1 MGKAVK
7 GMFQSVPT
15 APGELQISEKM
26 ANAITGWLL
35 AFYQRPAWLEAGY
48 RVTNAPINVT
58 DYMSTLAC
66 NEIAMSAG
74 ASARGTWINDQ
85 LTRFLL
91 PQLKNAVQ
99 LAGAGGRVVVKPYPS
114 GRNIYCE
121 IIPADRIYP
130 TRINGA
136 GVTEAG
142 FFTDFAALRGRKV
155 VRVEAWDLQP
165 DGLYL
170 QNRAYWYNTGDTLGG
185 ELALTDVPEWAGMEP
200 EVVIR
205 GVDRPLFGELR
216 MPMANTVD
224 ETSKL
229 PVSLYARA
237 VDTMAELDRI
247 YSEFLWEIHTG
258 KRKRIVDRTAIKPD
272 KSGGGVP
279 FRDQTTDLYLSM
291 DLTGDMGQGDP
302 FRDYTPALRVEE
314 YQKAIDIQ
322 CRLLE
327 RQTGFSPGT
336 FSFDL
341 KSGRMTATQ
350 VVSDDKETYNTTKA
364 IQENGLRQG
373 LLDLMYAYDI
383 YATLY
388 GLAPAGA
395 FDPSVSFGDS
405 IFEDTGVEFARRKGL
420 VDSGYLRP
428 ELLVGWY
435 FGVSEQE
442 AREKYMPEP
451 RPMLRFP
458 EE

>member
-1 MGKAVK
+1 MC
-7 GMFQSVPT
+7 Q
-15 APGELQISEKM
+15 
-26 ANAITGWLL
+26 
-35 AFYQRPAWLEAGY
+35 
-48 RVTNAPINVT
+48 
-58 DYMSTLAC
+58 
-66 NEIAMSAG
+66 
-74 ASARGTWINDQ
+74 
-85 LTRFLL
+85 
-91 PQLKNAVQ
+91 
-99 LAGAGGRVVVKPYPS
+99 S
-114 GRNIYCE
+114 GR
-121 IIPADRIYP
+121 
-130 TRINGA
+130 
-136 GVTEAG
+136 
-142 FFTDFAALRGRKV
+142 
-155 VRVEAWDLQP
+155 AWS
-165 DGLYL
+165 
-170 QNRAYWYNTGDTLGG
+170 
-185 ELALTDVPEWAGMEP
+185 P

-258 KRKRIVDRTAIKPD
+258 KRQQLVDPDGRSKPD

-279 FRDQTTDLYLSM
+279 SGIQTTDLYLSM

-364 IQENGLRQG
+364 IQENGCARG
-373 LLDLMYAYDI
+373 C
-383 YATLY
+383 
-388 GLAPAGA
+388 
-395 FDPSVSFGDS
+395 S
-405 IFEDTGVEFARRKGL
+405 I
-420 VDSGYLRP
+420 
-428 ELLVGWY
+428 
-435 FGVSEQE
+435 
-442 AREKYMPEP
+442 
-451 RPMLRFP
+451 
-458 EE
+458 

>member
-1 MGKAVK
+1 
-7 GMFQSVPT
+7 MFQSVPT

-165 DGLYL
+165 YGLYL

-185 ELALTDVPEWAGMEP
+185 ELALTDVPEWAGLEP

-350 VVSDDKETYNTTKA
+350 VVSDDKETYNIAATGNVGQWLGFTFVEA
-364 IQENGLRQG
+364 NGATGSIKYYDHTGAQKTV
-373 LLDLMYAYDI
+373 DMSKVQYVMYYHE
-383 YATLY
+383 TLSVVSNFEVARIIDSERFA
-388 GLAPAGA
+388 GSLAQVEMNTGYRVTNSKLARVRKVAGA
-395 FDPSVSFGDS
+395 G
-405 IFEDTGVEFARRKGL
+405 
-420 VDSGYLRP
+420 
-428 ELLVGWY
+428 
-435 FGVSEQE
+435 
-442 AREKYMPEP
+442 
-451 RPMLRFP
+451 
-458 EE
+458 

>member
-1 MGKAVK
+1 
-7 GMFQSVPT
+7 MFQSVPT

-185 ELALTDVPEWAGMEP
+185 ELALTDVPEWAGLEP

-314 YQKAIDIQ
+314 YRHHIGQVRGADQ
-322 CRLLE
+322 RGTLL
-327 RQTGFSPGT
+327 RQAGKQALCLALQRGTG
-336 FSFDL
+336 
-341 KSGRMTATQ
+341 
-350 VVSDDKETYNTTKA
+350 
-364 IQENGLRQG
+364 QENPHRRGKDLLLRKH
-373 LLDLMYAYDI
+373 L
-383 YATLY
+383 
-388 GLAPAGA
+388 
-395 FDPSVSFGDS
+395 
-405 IFEDTGVEFARRKGL
+405 RRKRGEIRRM
-420 VDSGYLRP
+420 DTKGYCSRPVLRRQHQGATASIQHPLDWGAHLWRCGHHGRQAHLYPWIVCVGGITYGQP
-428 ELLVGWY
+428 EHR
-435 FGVSEQE
+435 
-442 AREKYMPEP
+442 REGGASVYRQRRESSH
-451 RPMLRFP
+451 
-458 EE
+458 

>member
-1 MGKAVK
+1 
-7 GMFQSVPT
+7 
-15 APGELQISEKM
+15 
-26 ANAITGWLL
+26 
-35 AFYQRPAWLEAGY
+35 
-48 RVTNAPINVT
+48 
-58 DYMSTLAC
+58 
-66 NEIAMSAG
+66 
-74 ASARGTWINDQ
+74 
-85 LTRFLL
+85 
-91 PQLKNAVQ
+91 
-99 LAGAGGRVVVKPYPS
+99 
-114 GRNIYCE
+114 
-121 IIPADRIYP
+121 
-130 TRINGA
+130 
-136 GVTEAG
+136 
-142 FFTDFAALRGRKV
+142 
-155 VRVEAWDLQP
+155 
-165 DGLYL
+165 
-170 QNRAYWYNTGDTLGG
+170 
-185 ELALTDVPEWAGMEP
+185 
-200 EVVIR
+200 
-205 GVDRPLFGELR
+205 

-388 GLAPAGA
+388 GLAPAG
-395 FDPSVSFGDS
+395 PLTLGLL
-405 IFEDTGVEFARRKGL
+405 RRFHL
-420 VDSGYLRP
+420 
-428 ELLVGWY
+428 
-435 FGVSEQE
+435 
-442 AREKYMPEP
+442 
-451 RPMLRFP
+451 
-458 EE
+458 

>member
-1 MGKAVK
+1 
-7 GMFQSVPT
+7 MFQSVPT

-185 ELALTDVPEWAGMEP
+185 ELALTDVPEWAGLEP

-247 YSEFLWEIHTG
+247 YKTYGTYLHKVDSFEFEGLAG
-258 KRKRIVDRTAIKPD
+258 MD
-272 KSGGGVP
+272 KMK
-279 FRDQTTDLYLSM
+279 QLMADLRAGAPTQIAGY
-291 DLTGDMGQGDP
+291 
-302 FRDYTPALRVEE
+302 RVVRVED
-314 YQKAIDIQ
+314 YARSVSTD
-322 CRLLE
+322 
-327 RQTGFSPGT
+327 
-336 FSFDL
+336 
-341 KSGRMTATQ
+341 TATGE
-350 VVSDDKETYNTTKA
+350 ETPIDLPKA
-364 IQENGLRQG
+364 DVLTYH
-373 LLDLMYAYDI
+373 LDCGASVIVRPSGTEPKIKTYYSAKGESHEAAAALQQK
-383 YATLY
+383 
-388 GLAPAGA
+388 LAAA
-395 FDPSVSFGDS
+395 VN
-405 IFEDTGVEFARRKGL
+405 A
-420 VDSGYLRP
+420 
-428 ELLVGWY
+428 
-435 FGVSEQE
+435 
-442 AREKYMPEP
+442 
-451 RPMLRFP
+451 MLGF
-458 EE
+458 

>member
-1 MGKAVK
+1 M
-7 GMFQSVPT
+7 Q
-15 APGELQISEKM
+15 
-26 ANAITGWLL
+26 
-35 AFYQRPAWLEAGY
+35 
-48 RVTNAPINVT
+48 
-58 DYMSTLAC
+58 
-66 NEIAMSAG
+66 
-74 ASARGTWINDQ
+74 
-85 LTRFLL
+85 
-91 PQLKNAVQ
+91 
-99 LAGAGGRVVVKPYPS
+99 
-114 GRNIYCE
+114 
-121 IIPADRIYP
+121 
-130 TRINGA
+130 
-136 GVTEAG
+136 
-142 FFTDFAALRGRKV
+142 
-155 VRVEAWDLQP
+155 
-165 DGLYL
+165 
-170 QNRAYWYNTGDTLGG
+170 
-185 ELALTDVPEWAGMEP
+185 EWAGLEP

-205 GVDRPLFGELR
+205 GVDRPLFGER
-216 MPMANTVD
+216 CMPMANTVD

-364 IQENGLRQG
+364 IQENGCARG
-373 LLDLMYAYDI
+373 C
-383 YATLY
+383 
-388 GLAPAGA
+388 
-395 FDPSVSFGDS
+395 S
-405 IFEDTGVEFARRKGL
+405 I
-420 VDSGYLRP
+420 
-428 ELLVGWY
+428 
-435 FGVSEQE
+435 
-442 AREKYMPEP
+442 
-451 RPMLRFP
+451 
-458 EE
+458 